1 MVAAPERESGCL
13 ESESG
18 FIGTEAGFFGAEAG
32 FVETGSGRSSN
43 NPMKGFT
50 KCESV
55 VSAATSSCP
64 RAAREKPTHEKNG
77 SKRLRKSIFM
87 VRCKLFTE
95 WQSAVSCCDI
105 GQEIIKYNFY
115 CRMIRYFLTIRAL

>member
-64 RAAREKPTHEKNG
+64 RAAREKPTHEKTAAKGSGKVSLWFVASSSRNG
-77 SKRLRKSIFM
+77 SRLSLVVILVRKLLNIIFI
-87 VRCKLFTE
+87 
-95 WQSAVSCCDI
+95 AV
-105 GQEIIKYNFY
+105 
-115 CRMIRYFLTIRAL
+115 